1 MNVVVVGFKGA
12 GKSTLGPL
20 LAERMGFVFD
30 DLDRRLAEAASG
42 ELGER
47 VNVREAFRRMGA
59 ERFRGMERR
68 LLAEALAGDRLVL
81 SLGGG
86 AALDEAAASA
96 AASAAALRGQCVV
109 YLRVPEENLV
119 RRIREGGWPAYLDGA
134 GDPEAA
140 LRELLQERLPR
151 YEAMADLIVDNPD
164 GEAPG
169 AGAARA
175 AKKVAEWMKARG

>member
-20 LAERMGFVFD
+20 LAERMGFAFD

-42 ELGER
+42 EFGER

-86 AALDEAAASA
+86 AALDEA